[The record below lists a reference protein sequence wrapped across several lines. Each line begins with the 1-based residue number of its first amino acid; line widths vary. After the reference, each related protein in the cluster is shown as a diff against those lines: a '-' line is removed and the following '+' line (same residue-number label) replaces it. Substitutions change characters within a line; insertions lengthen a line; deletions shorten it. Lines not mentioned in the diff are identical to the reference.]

1 MFKWRLFFFSFS
13 GVESRLIPVVYPF
26 FFLFFSFLRH
36 VRSVGLHRD
45 LYFSSPLLL
54 AFFLLAFV
62 ACFLLCMSLGYV
74 ENSRFWPEPQS
85 KSRARAKYQK
95 IAEPPPPA
103 QSIQFQLH
111 TKIKWYNHQPSSS
124 CLKTTDPPPLQKRGG
139 EEILS
144 LRLVAQPNNNN
155 NNNANGYRAKMSTD
169 GWEIDRRLAHPSWTD
184 VINKMAKVSFS
195 YIKTEQRIASSKSP
209 SFISL
214 LLLIIIVQRSSFLQ
228 TFSSS
233 SSSPFFQISIF
244 FSRKKQTRMNIF
256 PLAFF
261 KRKNN

>member
-1 MFKWRLFFFSFS
+1 MFKWRLFFFFFGSRIEANS
-13 GVESRLIPVVYPF
+13 SRLSF

-54 AFFLLAFV
+54 AFFLPAFV

-124 CLKTTDPPPLQKRGG
+124 KNNGPPLQKPGG
-139 EEILS
+139 RWNSLS
-144 LRLVAQPNNNN
+144 ATGCPT
-155 NNNANGYRAKMSTD
+155 K
-169 GWEIDRRLAHPSWTD
+169 
-184 VINKMAKVSFS
+184 
-195 YIKTEQRIASSKSP
+195 
-209 SFISL
+209 
-214 LLLIIIVQRSSFLQ
+214 
-228 TFSSS
+228 
-233 SSSPFFQISIF
+233 
-244 FSRKKQTRMNIF
+244 
-256 PLAFF
+256 
-261 KRKNN
+261 